1 MHSSGRLTCPLKAP
15 LVLLRGL
22 ISAVANK
29 KAWPEF
35 AAWQREEE
43 EHRPST
49 MWPEM
54 KAWASMADDPLKRAS
69 SSATSPSSPM
79 RRFSPT
85 TMAVGG
91 LLTVGTVGY
100 FMFMGKDDRQRE
112 RDRHNER
119 LAQRT

>member
-1 MHSSGRLTCPLKAP
+1 
-15 LVLLRGL
+15 
-22 ISAVANK
+22 
-29 KAWPEF
+29 
-35 AAWQREEE
+35 
-43 EHRPST
+43 

-91 LLTVGTVGY
+91 LLAVGTVGY